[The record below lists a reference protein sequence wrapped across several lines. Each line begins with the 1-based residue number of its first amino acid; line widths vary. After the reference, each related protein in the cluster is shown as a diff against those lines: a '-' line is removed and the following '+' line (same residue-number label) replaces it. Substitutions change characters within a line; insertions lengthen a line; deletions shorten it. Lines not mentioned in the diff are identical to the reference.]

1 MKIMIKDM
9 FLFGIMENA
18 LAMGTTIG
26 VVGLNRPFSG
36 CNDSDNH
43 IYAIS
48 AHTDSILL
56 FI

>member
-1 MKIMIKDM
+1 MKIMVKDM
-9 FLFGIMENA
+9 FLFAIMENA